1 MLIERHKTLRRWLRR
16 QSGRK
21 PRGSR
26 GTPRSPQGIIELKA
40 EKEARHRTQA
50 LSREGR
56 VPQELAKI
64 AFGDG
69 PATGKLK
76 ALEMLGKHIGPF
88 TPKEAPEGECEEEIK
103 IEMQKAVGS
112 FIRLKTVAHLSV
124 VRRGCGTC
132 GGL

>member
-1 MLIERHKTLRRWLRR
+1 M
-16 QSGRK
+16 

-50 LSREGR
+50 LSGEER

-103 IEMQKAVGS
+103 IEMQ
-112 FIRLKTVAHLSV
+112 
-124 VRRGCGTC
+124 RRFEV
-132 GGL
+132 LLD